1 VTREDEFRNF
11 AAARYGALAR
21 TAFLLTG
28 DRGHAED
35 LAQSALLKTY
45 LAWGRLR
52 APENAEAY
60 ARRTLIRLAGRSR
73 RRRWSGEIPS
83 GRLAEPVAGTLR
95 QGPGRAPGPAI
106 DRAIDVRRALAALP
120 AGQREVLVLRFLDD
134 RSEAET
140 ALLLGI
146 SLGTV
151 KSRASRGLASLRRTG
166 LLTAEGEQR

>member
-1 VTREDEFRNF
+1 MTRDNEFGEF
-11 AAARYGALAR
+11 AAARYGALVR

-60 ARRTLIRLAGRSR
+60 TRRILIRLAGRSR
-73 RRRWSGEIPS
+73 RRRWSGEIPA
-83 GRLAEPVAGTLR
+83 GEVAETVQWRARNHVA
-95 QGPGRAPGPAI
+95 APAASVDGAV
-106 DRAIDVRRALAALP
+106 DVRRALAELP
-120 AGQREVLVLRFLDD
+120 PGQREVLVLRFLDD

-140 ALLLGI
+140 AALLGI
-146 SLGTV
+146 SPGTV
-151 KSRASRGLASLRRTG
+151 KSRVSRGLASLRQAG
-166 LLTAEGEQR
+166 LLAAEGERP

>member
-1 VTREDEFRNF
+1 LTRDDEFREF
-11 AAARYGALAR
+11 AAARYGALVR
-21 TAFLLTG
+21 TGFLLAG

-60 ARRTLIRLAGRSR
+60 ARRTLIRLAGRAR
-73 RRRWSGEIPS
+73 RRRWTGELPV
-83 GRLAEPVAGTLR
+83 GQVAESVARTS
-95 QGPGRAPGPAI
+95 GPGLFPVPGPAV
-106 DRAIDVRRALAALP
+106 DHAVDVRRALAALP

-140 ALLLGI
+140 ASLLGI
-146 SLGTV
+146 SAGTV
-151 KSRASRGLASLRRTG
+151 KSRVSRGLASLRQAG
-166 LLTAEGEQR
+166 LLAAEGDRQ